1 MDKPT
6 QDTFEVTVDDF
17 DEKVIAAS
25 RQQPVMVDFWA
36 EWCPPCL
43 ALDPALKQIMGEFAG
58 RVRLGKV
65 EVDDNMKLAGHYKLR
80 GFPTVLLFK
89 DGEEVDR
96 FHGAKPVQFLR
107 EFLEPHL
114 D

>member
-1 MDKPT
+1 MDKAVAEP
-6 QDTFEVTVDDF
+6 FEVTVDDF
-17 DEKVIAAS
+17 DQKVIAAS
-25 RQQPVMVDFWA
+25 HDRPVMVDFWA
-36 EWCPPCL
+36 EWCPPCV
-43 ALDPALKQIMGEFAG
+43 ALDPALKQVLGEYAG
-58 RVRLGKV
+58 RVLLGKV
-65 EVDDNMKLAGHYKLR
+65 EVDDNMKLAGHYQLR

-89 DGEEVDR
+89 DGEIVDR

>member
-1 MDKPT
+1 MDKAVTEP
-6 QDTFEVTVDDF
+6 FEVTVNDF

-25 RQQPVMVDFWA
+25 HELPVMVDFWA
-36 EWCPPCL
+36 EWCPPCV
-43 ALDPALKQIMGEFAG
+43 ALDPALKQVLSEYAG

-89 DGEEVDR
+89 DGEIVDR